1 MRWLLLAAL
10 LTGCG
15 YKKNVKNL
23 TDSEFDHYYALRVFM
38 SEDQV
43 KTYLK
48 KETADE
54 RNAYLKEIGLWDRFY
69 KYSDRER
76 EQIVRGDVAVGW
88 TQDKVLMSWGDP
100 YEFRKLPGRKAERSE
115 LWVYR
120 FEVGEDGAVRV
131 WTKDSKTYYKATRL
145 FVRELTLDD
154 GKVAEIEEKD
164 AHW

>member
-1 MRWLLLAAL
+1 MRWLLLLAM

-15 YKKNVKNL
+15 YKQNVKNL

-38 SEDQV
+38 EEDQI

-48 KETADE
+48 KETLEE

-69 KYSDRER
+69 QYSERDR
-76 EQIVRGDVAVGW
+76 QAIVRGDVAIGW

-145 FVRELTLDD
+145 FVREVILDD
-154 GKVAEIEEKD
+154 SKVAAIEEKD

>member
-120 FEVGEDGAVRV
+120 FEKGEDGAVRV